1 MTSYKTKKGK
11 EELKLKIDEYFNRCD
26 MANENQGKVV
36 KPYTLSGL
44 LCHLNISSEE
54 LSQLCRVREL
64 RKIINSAKLRI
75 ESHIEENALNGK
87 LSGSA
92 AINSLKC
99 NFGWNEKN
107 TKDEGV
113 KTLSVVLEDRL
124 EALGE

>member
-26 MANENQGKVV
+26 MANEGSGKVI

-44 LCHLNISSEE
+44 LCHLNLSSQE
-54 LSQLCRVREL
+54 LSELCKVREI
-64 RKIINSAKLRI
+64 RRIISAAKLRI

-99 NFGWNEKN
+99 NFGWNEKVS
-107 TKDEGV
+107 KEEPV
-113 KTLSVVLEDRL
+113 KALSIVLEDDL
-124 EALGE
+124 GTLGE